1 MLDLAG
7 DQAPWWNMALDRW
20 LLRRC
25 EAGESLPVLRL
36 YGWDRPTVTLGR
48 HQDPAADRIDLGRCR
63 RLGVSVV
70 RRPTGGRAVYHGG
83 GLTYTVVAPIPG
95 EAGTV
100 AGSYRWVATGLL
112 EALRGLGLPVAEL
125 GRHRGADA
133 ALRAACY
140 AAPSAGEVALGGRKW
155 IGSAQRRLRRAFLQH
170 GSIPLSDD
178 SAQLAACMDFPD
190 DQTRE
195 RWTTALAARTAALAE
210 HLGGIEPPALI
221 AAIQQGFER
230 HYRIRR
236 WQPLDTT
243 PQELADAVAAYRA
256 DPHWTLAAP

>member
-25 EAGESLPVLRL
+25 EAGDPMPVLRL

-48 HQDPAADRIDLGRCR
+48 HQDPEADRIDLSRCR

-70 RRPTGGRAVYHGG
+70 RRPTGGRAVYHGR
-83 GLTYTVVAPIPG
+83 GLTYAVVAPIPRD
-95 EAGTV
+95 AGTV
-100 AGSYRWVATGLL
+100 GETYRWVATALL
-112 EALRGLGLPVAEL
+112 DGLRGLGLSVTEL

-140 AAPSAGEVALGGRKW
+140 AAPSAGEVALAGGKW

-170 GSIPLSDD
+170 GSIPLADD
-178 SAQLAACMDFPD
+178 AA
-190 DQTRE
+190 
-195 RWTTALAARTAALAE
+195 ALAGCMRFGDEAERGAWAAALSRRTAAVTAELAGTSRDD
-210 HLGGIEPPALI
+210 LTS
-221 AAIQQGFER
+221 AILNGFVCR
-230 HYRIRR
+230 HGVRA
-236 WQPLDTT
+236 WSSLDTAS
-243 PQELADAVAAYRA
+243 PELIQAAERYRA
-256 DPHWTLAAP
+256 DPHWTPVAV

>member
-25 EAGESLPVLRL
+25 EAGESIPVLRL

-70 RRPTGGRAVYHGG
+70 RRPTGGRAVYHGR
-83 GLTYTVVAPIPG
+83 GLTYAVVAPIPG
-95 EAGTV
+95 D
-100 AGSYRWVATGLL
+100 AGSVADTYRWVATALL
-112 EALRGLGLPVAEL
+112 EGLRDLGLPVTEL

-140 AAPSAGEVALGGRKW
+140 AAPSAGEVALGEGKW

-170 GSIPLSDD
+170 GSIPLADD

-190 DQTRE
+190 EQTRE
-195 RWTTALAARTAALAE
+195 RWTAALSTRTAPLAE
-210 HLGGIEPPALI
+210 HLGKMAPQALI
-221 AAIQQGFER
+221 SAIQGGFDR
-230 HYRIRR
+230 HHRVSR
-236 WQPLDTT
+236 WQRLDTSS
-243 PQELADAVAAYRA
+243 QALAEAVAAYRA
-256 DPHWTLAAP
+256 DPYWTLTAP